1 MEIRR
6 RLPRKARIEIIPMID
21 TIFFLLV
28 FFMMATL
35 TMTQMKAIKL
45 NLPPSN
51 SATTQQVSKVIV
63 SVSKDGRYFVDK
75 TECACTDIGHHLA
88 SLIEANPNIIVVL
101 QGDEGS
107 NYGDVIKALDELKK
121 AGITKI
127 SIATK

>member
-6 RLPRKARIEIIPMID
+6 KLPKKARIEIIPMID

-45 NLPPSN
+45 NLPPAD
-51 SATTQQVSKVIV
+51 SATTQQVTKVIV
-63 SVSKDGRYFVDK
+63 SVSKDGKYYVDK
-75 TECACTDIGHHLA
+75 TECGCGDIGQHLA
-88 SLIEANPNIIVVL
+88 MLTQNNPDVIVVL

-107 NYGDVIKALDELKK
+107 SYGDVMKALDELKK
-121 AGITKI
+121 AGVSRI

>member
-6 RLPRKARIEIIPMID
+6 RLPKKARIEIIPMID

-45 NLPPSN
+45 NLPPAN

-63 SVSKDGRYFVDK
+63 SVSKDGKYYVDK
-75 TECACTDIGHHLA
+75 TECGCGDIGQHL
-88 SLIEANPNIIVVL
+88 SPLIQNNPNIIVVL